1 MRLSEIS
8 SIPQRGGEIGV
19 EIMNTNIAFLFPVA
33 MHSAL
38 SSHTRTSVCELIYID
53 AYLQLSPP
61 GQFPIRFS
69 ISL

>member
-1 MRLSEIS
+1 
-8 SIPQRGGEIGV
+8 
-19 EIMNTNIAFLFPVA
+19 MNTNIAFLFPVA